1 MAKSTRGLPPNF
13 NLDIPESARDEPVQ
27 LGDYL
32 DEVDAA
38 PAAVRPHSP
47 APKKSESKVVEMPRV
62 HVPTPPAPQEAEP
75 PAPKPTPK
83 ARRKPPKLPQRKQIN
98 MTPETLRMLEELI
111 DHVQT
116 YSMQRDA
123 KGSEVFLALVL
134 SLYEAREHLDLSEVP
149 ARGRWGTPTAQA
161 FPISLKNA
169 FQEAIATAHKKNRK

>member
-13 NLDIPESARDEPVQ
+13 NLDIPDTIRDAPVQ

-38 PAAVRPHSP
+38 PATVRPNSP
-47 APKKSESKVVEMPRV
+47 APKKSEAKVIEMPRV
-62 HVPTPPAPQEAEP
+62 HEPPPAPQEVETV
-75 PAPKPTPK
+75 APKPAPRAK
-83 ARRKPPKLPQRKQIN
+83 RKPPKLPQRKQIN
-98 MTPETLRMLEELI
+98 MSPETLRMIEELI

-116 YSMQRDA
+116 YSVQRDA

-149 ARGRWGTPTAQA
+149 TRGRWGTPTAQA

-169 FQEAIATAHKKNRK
+169 FQEAISTAYKKNRK